1 MIRTSVATTAA
12 VLALVVPAASSAA
25 GPATYT
31 DRTGDSATAPDIQRI
46 LVTDNGTTW
55 GFEIDL
61 GSVQDLADN
70 SVVALALDTDRSA
83 STGDSTGID
92 YAIFASAGGLAFDK
106 WDGTTFS
113 PFAHTSTNPALSAGR
128 LMFTVTKADV
138 GSPAAFDF
146 YVVSVHGNDQDVA
159 PDGNGVFTWPLPT
172 VQRVL
177 VAGAPVAHAGKLF
190 TVTGVRAQMS
200 DQSTVAP
207 TSVTCALTLGGKA
220 LPKAAPVRV
229 ADPEDGKGKDD
240 RAQADDRRRLDD
252 RNADDRAQGAL
263 SPAGHAAASFRL
275 VSSRCS
281 GITFT
286 SASTGM
292 KFVSPFQRGTTCR
305 CTWSVT
311 PAPATRPTFQPRLNP
326 SGFAAAASADIAPAA
341 SRCVSTTSASS
352 SASNGTS

>member
-12 VLALVVPAASSAA
+12 VLALLVVPAASTAA
-25 GPATYT
+25 GPATYA

-46 LVTDNGTTW
+46 VVTDNGTTW

-61 GSVQDLADN
+61 ASVQDLADN
-70 SVVALALDTDRSA
+70 SVVGLALDTDRST

-113 PFAHTSTNPALSAGR
+113 PFTHTPTNPALSAGR
-128 LMFTVTKADV
+128 LTFTVTKADV

-190 TVTGVRAQMS
+190 SVTGVRAQMS

-220 LPKAAPVRV
+220 LPKAAPCAWRIPKT
-229 ADPEDGKGKDD
+229 ARGKTVVLKLTIVVG
-240 RAQADDRRRLDD
+240 
-252 RNADDRAQGAL
+252 
-263 SPAGHAAASFRL
+263 
-275 VSSRCS
+275 
-281 GITFT
+281 
-286 SASTGM
+286 ST
-292 KFVSPFQRGTTCR
+292 T
-305 CTWSVT
+305 
-311 PAPATRPTFQPRLNP
+311 ATRT
-326 SGFAAAASADIAPAA
+326 IALK
-341 SRCVSTTSASS
+341 VH
-352 SASNGTS
+352 

>member
-146 YVVSVHGNDQDVA
+146 YIVSEIG
-159 PDGNGVFTWPLPT
+159 
-172 VQRVL
+172 R
-177 VAGAPVAHAGKLF
+177 AH
-190 TVTGVRAQMS
+190 
-200 DQSTVAP
+200 
-207 TSVTCALTLGGKA
+207 
-220 LPKAAPVRV
+220 
-229 ADPEDGKGKDD
+229 
-240 RAQADDRRRLDD
+240 
-252 RNADDRAQGAL
+252 
-263 SPAGHAAASFRL
+263 
-275 VSSRCS
+275 
-281 GITFT
+281 
-286 SASTGM
+286 
-292 KFVSPFQRGTTCR
+292 
-305 CTWSVT
+305 
-311 PAPATRPTFQPRLNP
+311 
-326 SGFAAAASADIAPAA
+326 
-341 SRCVSTTSASS
+341 
-352 SASNGTS
+352 